1 MVNSYKSVN
10 KVKFLLFV
18 FISLPLFIH
27 MLHAKPLSGIKES
40 AVQQDAYLFRNL
52 RELWQRQVP
61 VQGKAL

>member
-27 MLHAKPLSGIKES
+27 MLHAKPLSEIKES
-40 AVQQDAYLFRNL
+40 AVQQDAYLF
-52 RELWQRQVP
+52 Q
-61 VQGKAL
+61 